1 VLSLAVRDCL
11 SGEADPLHQPI
22 GATTTAL
29 VRVFS
34 SLLTG
39 SIMDP
44 GKVFSTVEEADELS
58 SAMVCPEI
66 IVTTN
71 TLVPEC
77 FSYAQLANLAVK
89 SKEMSQSFNGADLS
103 FCSKTESSVLLPSEQ
118 VITKAECMLP
128 FRKCC

>member
-1 VLSLAVRDCL
+1 M
-11 SGEADPLHQPI
+11 E
-22 GATTTAL
+22 
-29 VRVFS
+29 
-34 SLLTG
+34 
-39 SIMDP
+39 P
-44 GKVFSTVEEADELS
+44 GKVFSTVEEADEIS

-66 IVTTN
+66 IAPAN

-89 SKEMSQSFNGADLS
+89 RKEMCQSFNGADLS

-128 FRKCC
+128 FRKCS